1 MKEGRWDAVTALT
14 PLHRGWRPWL
24 RIVFA
29 IGSSTNLFVRPLLQM
44 RVIALG
50 RWTLLPR
57 QERPPA
63 LLFETNW
70 TGAWESYI
78 DDFARIMP
86 MQWRSIWGGA
96 EGFPGPKPVGG
107 LLRYIGEHDHGADHL
122 YVGYREGATTQ
133 AVAGALAVRPRFE
146 RFVRD
151 VEGAEPDEFARR
163 WERFLADVQ
172 SEL

>member
-1 MKEGRWDAVTALT
+1 MKEGHWDAVTALT
-14 PLHRGWRPWL
+14 PLRRGWTPWL

-29 IGSSTNLFVRPLLQM
+29 IGSSTNLLVRPLLQM

-50 RWTLLPR
+50 RWTLLRR

-86 MQWRSIWGGA
+86 MQWRSIWTGA
-96 EGFPGPKPVGG
+96 KGFPGPKPVGG
-107 LLRYIGEHDHGADHL
+107 LLRYIDAHDHGADHL
-122 YVGYREGATTQ
+122 YVGYREEATTQ
-133 AVAGALAVRPRFE
+133 AVAGALALAPRFE

-151 VEGAEPDEFARR
+151 VDGAEPDEFAQR

-172 SEL
+172 REL

>member
-1 MKEGRWDAVTALT
+1 MENGPWAAVTALT
-14 PLHRGWRPWL
+14 PLRRGWRLWL

-29 IGSSTNLFVRPLLQM
+29 IGSSTSLFVRPLLQM
-44 RVIALG
+44 RVIAFG
-50 RWTLLPR
+50 RWTLLR
-57 QERPPA
+57 RDERPPA

-96 EGFPGPKPVGG
+96 EGFPGPKPVTD
-107 LLRYIGEHDHGADHL
+107 LLAYIGQHDHGADHL
-122 YVGYREGATTQ
+122 YCGYRDGATTQ
-133 AVAGALAVRPRFE
+133 TVAGALALRTRLE

-151 VEGAEPDEFARR
+151 VDGAEPDEFARR
-163 WERFLADVQ
+163 WEGFLTDVQ
-172 SEL
+172 GQL

>member
-1 MKEGRWDAVTALT
+1 MKEGRLDAVTALT
-14 PLHRGWRPWL
+14 PLRRGWTPWL

-29 IGSSTNLFVRPLLQM
+29 IGSSTNLLVRPLLQM

-50 RWTLLPR
+50 RWTLLRR

-86 MQWRSIWGGA
+86 MQWRSIWTGA
-96 EGFPGPKPVGG
+96 KGFPGPKPVGG
-107 LLRYIGEHDHGADHL
+107 LLRYIDAHDHGADHL
-122 YVGYREGATTQ
+122 YVGYREEATTQ
-133 AVAGALAVRPRFE
+133 AVAGALALAPRFE

-151 VEGAEPDEFARR
+151 VDGAEPDEFAQR

-172 SEL
+172 REL